1 MKDIIV
7 GTAGH
12 IDHGKTTLLKTLT
25 GIDTDRLEEEKRRGI
40 SIEIGFAHMQ
50 LGDFR
55 VGFIDVPGHEKFV
68 KNMLAGI
75 GGIDLVLLVVAAD
88 ESVMPQTIEHFQ
100 ICKLLEIPRGVIA
113 ITKRHLVEEELL
125 SLVEAEIRELVEG
138 SPLEK
143 APIVAMDSVS
153 GEGVEL
159 LKETLLEELGKSQQD
174 ITAAR
179 HSHQI
184 FRLPVDRIFT
194 IKGFGTVV
202 TGTPYAG
209 VLKKGDAV
217 TVYPTLKTGK
227 VRGIEIFNREANLAM
242 AGQRTALNLSGLE
255 TEELNRGM
263 VISGSNALASSSIF
277 DAIVH
282 LLPTAP
288 KGLKDRSAI
297 RFHHGSAE
305 LIGRI
310 HPLEN
315 DQFLPGES
323 MLVQFRVQSP
333 TVCCPKDHFI
343 LRRYSPM
350 TTIGGGVILDG
361 TPKKHRQK
369 DLPDILPGLRK
380 LWTMLTEQDPGLDR
394 ALVEYFVKLH
404 RFSGASLSDLVA
416 RTGFLEVYL
425 LDLLKGL
432 DSIVLISQQP
442 LLVVFRPDL
451 EEFKTKIAQFLAD
464 FHSRNPLIVG
474 VPREELKERFFG
486 KAANSYFTFV
496 LNQME
501 NETRIQIKGSTVS
514 LQGQQLVLSPEQNQ
528 AKEHMLQLIQ
538 RKGLQPP
545 TLEELLKTV
554 PYDRSQVRDVYYF
567 LLQQG
572 ELIRVSENIVLS
584 PGQITLLQSQLKESF
599 PRGHTFT
606 VPEFKELFGISRK
619 YAIPFLEF
627 LDRKRVTRRMGDK
640 RVVL

>member
-40 SIEIGFAHMQ
+40 SIDIGFAHMQ
-50 LGDFR
+50 LGDSR

-113 ITKRHLVEEELL
+113 ITKRHLVEEEML
-125 SLVEAEIRELVEG
+125 SLVEAEVRELVEG

-143 APIVAMDSVS
+143 APIVAVDSVS

-159 LKETLLEELGKSQQD
+159 LKETLLEEIGKSQQD

-179 HSHQI
+179 RSHQI

-217 TVYPTLKTGK
+217 TVYPILKAGK
-227 VRGIEIFNREANLAM
+227 VRGIEIFNQDADLAM

-255 TEELNRGM
+255 TEDLNRGM
-263 VISGSNALASSSIF
+263 VISGSNALASSSML

-310 HPLEN
+310 HPLES
-315 DQFLPGES
+315 DQLRPGES
-323 MLVQFRVQSP
+323 MLVQFRLQSP

-350 TTIGGGVILDG
+350 TTIGGGVILDS
-361 TPKKHRQK
+361 TPPKHRKK
-369 DLPDILPGLRK
+369 DLPHILPELKK
-380 LWTMLTEQDPGLDR
+380 LWSMLTKQDPRLDS
-394 ALVEYFVKLH
+394 AFVEYFVKLH
-404 RFSGASLSDLVA
+404 RFSGVRLSDLVA
-416 RTGFLEVYL
+416 RTGFLESYL

-432 DSIVLISQQP
+432 DSVVLISQQP
-442 LLVVFRPDL
+442 LLAVFRPDL

-501 NETRIQIKGSTVS
+501 NEKKIQLKGSTVS
-514 LQGQQLVLSPEQNQ
+514 LQGQQLVLSPEQDQ
-528 AKEHMLQLIQ
+528 AKEHILQLIQ
-538 RKGLQPP
+538 RRGLQPP
-545 TLEELLKTV
+545 TLEELLKTL

-572 ELIRVSENIVLS
+572 ELIRVSENLVLS
-584 PGQITLLQSQLKESF
+584 PGRITFLQSRLKESF
-599 PRGHTFT
+599 PSGRTFT
-606 VPEFKELFGISRK
+606 VPEFKDLFGISRK
-619 YAIPFLEF
+619 YASPFLEF
-627 LDRKRVTRRMGDK
+627 LDRKRITRRIGDK

>member
-12 IDHGKTTLLKTLT
+12 IDHGKTTLIKALT

-50 LGDFR
+50 LGDSR

-113 ITKRHLVEEELL
+113 ITKKHLVEEELL
-125 SLVEAEIRELVEG
+125 ALVEAEVRELVEG
-138 SPLEK
+138 SLLEK

-159 LKETLLEELGKSQQD
+159 LKKTLLEEIGKSQQD
-174 ITAAR
+174 ITTAR
-179 HSHQI
+179 RSHQI

-227 VRGIEIFNREANLAM
+227 VRGIEIFNQEADLAM

-255 TEELNRGM
+255 REDLNRGM
-263 VISGSNALASSSIF
+263 VISGSNALAPSSMF
-277 DAIVH
+277 DAVVH

-310 HPLEN
+310 HPLES
-315 DQFLPGES
+315 DQLLPGKS

-380 LWTMLTEQDPGLDR
+380 LWSMLTEQDPGLDS

-404 RFSGASLSDLVA
+404 RFSGVSLSDLAA
-416 RTGFLEVYL
+416 RTGFLENYL

-432 DSIVLISQQP
+432 ESIVLISQQP
-442 LLVVFRPDL
+442 LLAVFRPDL

-501 NETRIQIKGSTVS
+501 SEKKIQIKGSTVS
-514 LQGQQLVLSPEQNQ
+514 LQGQQLVLSPEQDQ
-528 AKEHMLQLIQ
+528 AKEHLLQLIQ
-538 RKGLQPP
+538 RKGLKPP
-545 TLEELLKTV
+545 TLEELLKAV
-554 PYDRSQVRDVYYF
+554 PYDRGQVRDVYYF

-584 PGQITLLQSQLKESF
+584 PGQITFLQSQLKESF
-599 PRGHTFT
+599 PKGHTFT

-627 LDRKRVTRRMGDK
+627 LDRKRITRRIGDK
-640 RVVL
+640 RMVL

>member
-40 SIEIGFAHMQ
+40 SIDIGFAHMQ
-50 LGDFR
+50 LGDYR

-113 ITKRHLVEEELL
+113 ITKKHLVEEELL

-138 SPLEK
+138 SPLEN

-159 LKETLLEELGKSQQD
+159 LKETLLKEIGKSQQD

-179 HSHQI
+179 RSHQI

-209 VLKKGDAV
+209 VLKKGNAV

-227 VRGIEIFNREANLAM
+227 VRGIEIFNQEDDLAM

-255 TEELNRGM
+255 REDLNRGM
-263 VISGSNALASSSIF
+263 VISESNALASSSMF

-315 DQFLPGES
+315 DQLLPGES

-380 LWTMLTEQDPGLDR
+380 LWSMLTEQDPGLDS
-394 ALVEYFVKLH
+394 AFVEYFVKLH
-404 RFSGASLSDLVA
+404 RFSGVSLSDLVA
-416 RTGFLEVYL
+416 RTGFLETYL

-432 DSIVLISQQP
+432 ESIVLISQQP
-442 LLVVFRPDL
+442 LLAVFRPDL
-451 EEFKTKIAQFLAD
+451 EEFKTNISQFLAD

-474 VPREELKERFFG
+474 VPREELKERFFR
-486 KAANSYFTFV
+486 KSANSYFTFV
-496 LNQME
+496 LSQME
-501 NETRIQIKGSTVS
+501 SEKKIQIKGSTVS
-514 LQGQQLVLSPEQNQ
+514 LQGQQLVLSPEQDQ
-528 AKEHMLQLIQ
+528 AKEHLLQLIQ

-545 TLEELLKTV
+545 TLEELLKAV

-584 PGQITLLQSQLKESF
+584 PGQITFLQTQLKESF

-606 VPEFKELFGISRK
+606 VPEFKKLFGISRK

-627 LDRKRVTRRMGDK
+627 LDRKRITRRMGDK

>member
-1 MKDIIV
+1 
-7 GTAGH
+7 
-12 IDHGKTTLLKTLT
+12 
-25 GIDTDRLEEEKRRGI
+25 
-40 SIEIGFAHMQ
+40 
-50 LGDFR
+50 
-55 VGFIDVPGHEKFV
+55 
-68 KNMLAGI
+68 MLAGI

-113 ITKRHLVEEELL
+113 ITKKHLVEEELL

-138 SPLEK
+138 SPLEN

-159 LKETLLEELGKSQQD
+159 LKETLLEEIGKSQQD

-179 HSHQI
+179 RSHQS

-227 VRGIEIFNREANLAM
+227 VRGIEIFNQEDDLAM

-255 TEELNRGM
+255 TEDLNRGM
-263 VISGSNALASSSIF
+263 VISESNALASSSMF

-315 DQFLPGES
+315 DQLLPGES

-350 TTIGGGVILDG
+350 TTIRWGGDTGRYPQKTPAKGLARHPPRVEKAVVDAHRARSGSGQCLRRILRQTAPFLGCQLVRPGSPHGFSENLPAGSLEGTGV
-361 TPKKHRQK
+361 HSF
-369 DLPDILPGLRK
+369 DLPAAAAGRLSTGSRGI
-380 LWTMLTEQDPGLDR
+380 QDKHIP
-394 ALVEYFVKLH
+394 
-404 RFSGASLSDLVA
+404 
-416 RTGFLEVYL
+416 
-425 LDLLKGL
+425 
-432 DSIVLISQQP
+432 
-442 LLVVFRPDL
+442 
-451 EEFKTKIAQFLAD
+451 
-464 FHSRNPLIVG
+464 
-474 VPREELKERFFG
+474 VPC
-486 KAANSYFTFV
+486 
-496 LNQME
+496 
-501 NETRIQIKGSTVS
+501 
-514 LQGQQLVLSPEQNQ
+514 
-528 AKEHMLQLIQ
+528 
-538 RKGLQPP
+538 
-545 TLEELLKTV
+545 
-554 PYDRSQVRDVYYF
+554 
-567 LLQQG
+567 
-572 ELIRVSENIVLS
+572 
-584 PGQITLLQSQLKESF
+584 
-599 PRGHTFT
+599 
-606 VPEFKELFGISRK
+606 
-619 YAIPFLEF
+619 
-627 LDRKRVTRRMGDK
+627 
-640 RVVL
+640 

>member
-40 SIEIGFAHMQ
+40 SIDIGFAHMQ
-50 LGDFR
+50 LGDSR

-113 ITKRHLVEEELL
+113 ITKRHLVEEEML
-125 SLVEAEIRELVEG
+125 SLVEAEVRELVEG

-143 APIVAMDSVS
+143 APIVAVDSVS

-159 LKETLLEELGKSQQD
+159 LKETLLEEIGKSQQD

-179 HSHQI
+179 RSHQI

-217 TVYPTLKTGK
+217 TVYPILKAGK
-227 VRGIEIFNREANLAM
+227 VRGIEIFNQDADLAM

-255 TEELNRGM
+255 TEDLNRGM
-263 VISGSNALASSSIF
+263 VISGSNALASSSML

-310 HPLEN
+310 HPLES
-315 DQFLPGES
+315 DQLRPGES
-323 MLVQFRVQSP
+323 MLVQFRLQSP

-350 TTIGGGVILDG
+350 TTIGGGVILDS
-361 TPKKHRQK
+361 TPPKHRK
-369 DLPDILPGLRK
+369 KELPHILPELKK
-380 LWTMLTEQDPGLDR
+380 LWSMLTEQDPRLDS
-394 ALVEYFVKLH
+394 AFVEYFVKLH
-404 RFSGASLSDLVA
+404 RFSGVRLSDLVA
-416 RTGFLEVYL
+416 RTGFLENYL
-425 LDLLKGL
+425 LDLLKVL
-432 DSIVLISQQP
+432 DSVVLISQQP
-442 LLVVFRPDL
+442 LLAVFRPDL
-451 EEFKTKIAQFLAD
+451 EEFKTKIAQFLVD

-486 KAANSYFTFV
+486 KAAHSYFTFV

-501 NETRIQIKGSTVS
+501 IEKKIHIKGSTVS
-514 LQGQQLVLSPEQNQ
+514 LQGQHLVLNPEQDQ
-528 AKEHMLQLIQ
+528 AKEHILQLIQ
-538 RKGLQPP
+538 RRGLQPP
-545 TLEELLKTV
+545 TLEELLKTL

-572 ELIRVSENIVLS
+572 ELIRVSENLVLS
-584 PGQITLLQSQLKESF
+584 PGRITFLQSRLKESF
-599 PRGHTFT
+599 PSGRTFT
-606 VPEFKELFGISRK
+606 VPEFKDLFGISRK

-627 LDRKRVTRRMGDK
+627 LDRKRITRRIGDK

>member
-12 IDHGKTTLLKTLT
+12 IDHGKTTLLKALT

-40 SIEIGFAHMQ
+40 SIDIGFAHMQ
-50 LGDFR
+50 LGSSR

-88 ESVMPQTIEHFQ
+88 ESVMPQTIEHFH

-125 SLVEAEIRELVEG
+125 SVVEAEVQELVEA

-143 APIVAMDSVS
+143 APIVAVDSVS

-159 LKETLLEELGKSQQD
+159 LKEKLLEEIEKSQQD

-179 HSHQI
+179 RSHQI

-209 VLKKGDAV
+209 VLNKGDAV

-227 VRGIEIFNREANLAM
+227 VRGIEIFNQSAEQAM

-255 TEELNRGM
+255 TEDLNRGM
-263 VISGSNALASSSIF
+263 LISGSAALASSSML

-297 RFHHGSAE
+297 RLHHGSAE

-315 DQFLPGES
+315 DQLRPGES
-323 MLVQFRVQSP
+323 MLVQFRLQSP
-333 TVCCPKDHFI
+333 TVGCPKDHFI

-361 TPKKHRQK
+361 TPQKHRKK
-369 DLPDILPGLRK
+369 DLPHILPGLKK
-380 LWTMLTEQDPGLDR
+380 LWSMLTEQDPRLDSV
-394 ALVEYFVKLH
+394 LVEYFVKLH
-404 RFSGASLSDLVA
+404 RFSGISLSDLVA
-416 RTGFLEVYL
+416 RTGFLENYL

-432 DSIVLISQQP
+432 DSVVLISQEP
-442 LLVVFRPDL
+442 LLAVFRPDL
-451 EEFKTKIAQFLAD
+451 AEFKTKIAQFLAD

-474 VPREELKERFFG
+474 VAREELKERFFR
-486 KAANSYFTFV
+486 KAAHSYFTFV

-501 NETRIQIKGSTVS
+501 GEKKIRIKGSTVS
-514 LQGQQLVLSPEQNQ
+514 LQGQELVLNPEQDQ
-528 AKEHMLQLIQ
+528 AKEHILRLIQ
-538 RKGLQPP
+538 KKGLQPP
-545 TLEELLKTV
+545 SLEELLETL

-572 ELIRVSENIVLS
+572 ELIRVNENIVLS
-584 PGQITLLQSQLKESF
+584 PGRITFLQSQLKESF
-599 PRGHTFT
+599 PSGRTFT
-606 VPEFKELFGISRK
+606 VPEFKDLFGISRK

-627 LDRKRVTRRMGDK
+627 LDRKRITRRIGDK
-640 RVVL
+640 RMVL

>member
-12 IDHGKTTLLKTLT
+12 IDHGKTTLIKALT

-50 LGDFR
+50 LGDSR

-113 ITKRHLVEEELL
+113 ITKKHLVEEELL
-125 SLVEAEIRELVEG
+125 ALVEAEVRELVEG
-138 SPLEK
+138 SLLEK

-159 LKETLLEELGKSQQD
+159 LKKTLLEEIGKSQQD
-174 ITAAR
+174 ITTAR
-179 HSHQI
+179 RSHQI

-227 VRGIEIFNREANLAM
+227 VRGIEIFNQEADLAM

-255 TEELNRGM
+255 REDLNRGM
-263 VISGSNALASSSIF
+263 VISGSNALAPSSMF
-277 DAIVH
+277 DAVVH

-310 HPLEN
+310 HPLES
-315 DQFLPGES
+315 DQLLPGKS

-361 TPKKHRQK
+361 APKKHRQK
-369 DLPDILPGLRK
+369 DLPNILPGLRK
-380 LWTMLTEQDPGLDR
+380 LWSMLTEQDPGLDS

-404 RFSGASLSDLVA
+404 RFSGVSLSDLAA
-416 RTGFLEVYL
+416 RTGFLENYL
-425 LDLLKGL
+425 LDLLKGTGVH
-432 DSIVLISQQP
+432 S
-442 LLVVFRPDL
+442 FDL
-451 EEFKTKIAQFLAD
+451 PAAAAGRFSTG
-464 FHSRNPLIVG
+464 SRGIQD
-474 VPREELKERFFG
+474 K
-486 KAANSYFTFV
+486 NS
-496 LNQME
+496 
-501 NETRIQIKGSTVS
+501 
-514 LQGQQLVLSPEQNQ
+514 P
-528 AKEHMLQLIQ
+528 
-538 RKGLQPP
+538 
-545 TLEELLKTV
+545 
-554 PYDRSQVRDVYYF
+554 
-567 LLQQG
+567 
-572 ELIRVSENIVLS
+572 
-584 PGQITLLQSQLKESF
+584 
-599 PRGHTFT
+599 
-606 VPEFKELFGISRK
+606 
-619 YAIPFLEF
+619 IPC
-627 LDRKRVTRRMGDK
+627 
-640 RVVL
+640 

>member
-40 SIEIGFAHMQ
+40 SIDIGFAHMQ
-50 LGDFR
+50 LGDYR

-113 ITKRHLVEEELL
+113 ITKKNLVEEELL

-138 SPLEK
+138 SPLEN

-159 LKETLLEELGKSQQD
+159 LKETLLEEIGKSQQD

-179 HSHQI
+179 RSHQI

-227 VRGIEIFNREANLAM
+227 VRGIEIFNQEDDLAM

-255 TEELNRGM
+255 REDLNRGM
-263 VISGSNALASSSIF
+263 VISESNALASSSMF

-315 DQFLPGES
+315 AQLLPGES

-333 TVCCPKDHFI
+333 TVCCPKDRFI

-361 TPKKHRQK
+361 APKKHRQK

-380 LWTMLTEQDPGLDR
+380 LWSMLTEQDPGLDS
-394 ALVEYFVKLH
+394 AFVEYFVKLH
-404 RFSGASLSDLVA
+404 RFSGVSLSDLVA
-416 RTGFLEVYL
+416 RTGFLETYL

-432 DSIVLISQQP
+432 ESIVLISQQP
-442 LLVVFRPDL
+442 LLAVFRPDL
-451 EEFKTKIAQFLAD
+451 EEFKTNISQFLAD

-474 VPREELKERFFG
+474 VPREELKERFFR

-496 LNQME
+496 LSQME
-501 NETRIQIKGSTVS
+501 SEKKIQIKGSTVS
-514 LQGQQLVLSPEQNQ
+514 LQGQQLVLSPEQDQ
-528 AKEHMLQLIQ
+528 AKEHLLQLIQ

-545 TLEELLKTV
+545 TLEELLKAV
-554 PYDRSQVRDVYYF
+554 P
-567 LLQQG
+567 
-572 ELIRVSENIVLS
+572 
-584 PGQITLLQSQLKESF
+584 
-599 PRGHTFT
+599 
-606 VPEFKELFGISRK
+606 
-619 YAIPFLEF
+619 
-627 LDRKRVTRRMGDK
+627 
-640 RVVL
+640 

>member
-40 SIEIGFAHMQ
+40 SIDIGFAHMQ
-50 LGDFR
+50 LGDSR
-55 VGFIDVPGHEKFV
+55 VGFIDVPGHEKFI

-125 SLVEAEIRELVEG
+125 SLVEAEVLELVEG
-138 SPLEK
+138 SLLEK
-143 APIVAMDSVS
+143 APIVAVDSIS

-159 LKETLLEELGKSQQD
+159 LKETLLEEIGKSQQD

-179 HSHQI
+179 RSHQI

-227 VRGIEIFNREANLAM
+227 VRGLEIFNQNADLAM

-255 TEELNRGM
+255 TENLNRGM
-263 VISGSNALASSSIF
+263 VISGSNALASSSML

-282 LLPTAP
+282 LLTTAP
-288 KGLKDRSAI
+288 KELKDRSAI

-310 HPLEN
+310 HLLEN
-315 DQFLPGES
+315 DQLRPGES
-323 MLVQFRVQSP
+323 TLVQLRLQNP

-361 TPKKHRQK
+361 IPQKHRKK
-369 DLPDILPGLRK
+369 DLPDILPELRK
-380 LWTMLTEQDPGLDR
+380 LRSMLTEQDPRLDS
-394 ALVEYFVKLH
+394 AFVEYFVKLH
-404 RFSGASLSDLVA
+404 RFSGVSLSELVA
-416 RTGFLEVYL
+416 RTGFLENYL

-432 DSIVLISQQP
+432 DSVVLISQHP
-442 LLVVFRPDL
+442 LLAVFRADL
-451 EEFKTKIAQFLAD
+451 EEFKTKIARFLAD

-501 NETRIQIKGSTVS
+501 NEKKIGIKGSTVS
-514 LQGQQLVLSPEQNQ
+514 LQGQQLVLSPEQDQ
-528 AKEHMLQLIQ
+528 AKEHILQLIQ
-538 RKGLQPP
+538 RRGLKPP
-545 TLEELLKTV
+545 TLEELLKTL
-554 PYDRSQVRDVYYF
+554 PYDRSQVRDMYYF
-567 LLQQG
+567 LIQQG
-572 ELIRVSENIVLS
+572 ELIRVSENFVLS
-584 PGQITLLQSQLKESF
+584 PGRITFLQSHLKESF
-599 PRGHTFT
+599 PSGRTFT
-606 VPEFKELFGISRK
+606 VPEFKDLFGISRK

-627 LDRKRVTRRMGDK
+627 LDRKRMTRRIGDR

>member
-12 IDHGKTTLLKTLT
+12 IDHGKTTLLKALT
-25 GIDTDRLEEEKRRGI
+25 GIDTDRLKEEQRRGI
-40 SIEIGFAHMQ
+40 SIDIGFAHMQ
-50 LGDFR
+50 LGDSR

-113 ITKRHLVEEELL
+113 LTKRHLVEEELL
-125 SLVEAEIRELVEG
+125 SVVEAEVRELVGG

-143 APIVAMDSVS
+143 APIVAVDSLS
-153 GEGVEL
+153 GEGMEL
-159 LKETLLEELGKSQQD
+159 LKETLLEEIGKSQQD
-174 ITAAR
+174 ITSAR
-179 HSHQI
+179 RSHQI

-202 TGTPYAG
+202 TGTPYSG
-209 VLKKGDAV
+209 VLRKGDTV
-217 TVYPTLKTGK
+217 TVYPSLKSGK
-227 VRGIEIFNREANLAM
+227 VRGVEIFNQNADQAM

-255 TEELNRGM
+255 TEDLKRGM
-263 VISGSNALASSSIF
+263 LISGSNALASSSML

-310 HPLEN
+310 HPLEGN
-315 DQFLPGES
+315 QLLPGES
-323 MLVQFRVQSP
+323 MLVQFRLQSP

-350 TTIGGGVILDG
+350 ATIGGGVILDS
-361 TPKKHRQK
+361 TPTKHRK
-369 DLPDILPGLRK
+369 RDLPHILPELKK
-380 LWTMLTEQDPGLDR
+380 LWSMLTEQDPHLDS

-404 RFSGASLSDLVA
+404 RFSGVSLSNLVA
-416 RTGFLEVYL
+416 RTGFLEDYL

-432 DSIVLISQQP
+432 DSVVLISQEP
-442 LLVVFRPDL
+442 LLAVFRPDL
-451 EEFKTKIAQFLAD
+451 EELKTKMTLFLAD
-464 FHSRNPLIVG
+464 FHSRNPLVVG

-486 KAANSYFTFV
+486 KASNSYCAFV
-496 LNQME
+496 LSQME
-501 NETRIQIKGSTVS
+501 NGKRIQIKGSTVS
-514 LQGQQLVLSPEQNQ
+514 LQGQQLVLSTEQDQ
-528 AKEHMLQLIQ
+528 AKEHILGLIQ
-538 RKGLQPP
+538 KKGLKPP
-545 TLEELLKTV
+545 TLEELLETL

-584 PGQITLLQSQLKESF
+584 PGRITFLQSQLKESF
-599 PRGHTFT
+599 PSGRTFT

-627 LDRKRVTRRMGDK
+627 LDRKRLTRRIGDK

>member
-12 IDHGKTTLLKTLT
+12 IDHGKTTLLKALT

-40 SIEIGFAHMQ
+40 SIDIGFAHMH

-88 ESVMPQTIEHFQ
+88 ESIMPQTIEHFQ

-113 ITKRHLVEEELL
+113 ITKRQLVEEELL

-143 APIVAMDSVS
+143 APIVTVDSIS

-159 LKETLLEELGKSQQD
+159 LKEALLEEIGKSQQD

-179 HSHQI
+179 RSQQI

-209 VLKKGDAV
+209 VLKKGDGV
-217 TVYPTLKTGK
+217 TVYPTLKAGK
-227 VRGIEIFNREANLAM
+227 VRGIEIFNQDADLAM

-255 TEELNRGM
+255 TEDLNRGV
-263 VISGSNALASSSIF
+263 VISGSNALAASSMF

-288 KGLKDRSAI
+288 KELKDRSAI

-315 DQFLPGES
+315 DQLRPGES
-323 MLVQFRVQSP
+323 MLVQFRLQSP

-361 TPKKHRQK
+361 TPPKHRKK
-369 DLPDILPGLRK
+369 DLPDILPELRK
-380 LWTMLTEQDPGLDR
+380 LWSMLTEQDPGLDS

-404 RFSGASLSDLVA
+404 RFSGVSLSKLVA
-416 RTGFLEVYL
+416 RTGFLESYL

-432 DSIVLISQQP
+432 DSVVLISQQP
-442 LLVVFRPDL
+442 LLAVFRPDL

-474 VPREELKERFFG
+474 VPREELKERFFR

-501 NETRIQIKGSTVS
+501 NEKKILIKGSTVS
-514 LQGQQLVLSPEQNQ
+514 LQGQQLVLSPEQDQ
-528 AKEHMLQLIQ
+528 AKEHILQLIQ
-538 RKGLQPP
+538 SRGLQPP
-545 TLEELLKTV
+545 TLEELLKTL
-554 PYDRSQVRDVYYF
+554 PDDRSQVRDVYYF

-572 ELIRVSENIVLS
+572 ELIRVSETIVLS
-584 PGQITLLQSQLKESF
+584 PGRVTFLQSQLKESF
-599 PRGHTFT
+599 PSGRTFT
-606 VPEFKELFGISRK
+606 VPEFKDLFGISRK

-627 LDRKRVTRRMGDK
+627 LDRKRITRRMGDK

>member
-12 IDHGKTTLLKTLT
+12 IDHGKTTLLKALT
-25 GIDTDRLEEEKRRGI
+25 GMDTDRLEEEKRRGI
-40 SIEIGFAHMQ
+40 SIDIGFAHMQ
-50 LGDFR
+50 LGESR

-100 ICKLLEIPRGVIA
+100 ICKLLEIPRGIIT
-113 ITKRHLVEEELL
+113 ITKKHLIEEELL
-125 SLVEAEIRELVEG
+125 SLVEEEVRELVHD
-138 SPLEK
+138 SPLEN
-143 APIVAMDSVS
+143 APVVAVDSVS
-153 GEGVEL
+153 GEGVAL
-159 LKETLLEELGKSQQD
+159 LRETLLEEIEKSQQAVTD
-174 ITAAR
+174 DR
-179 HSHQI
+179 PSHQI
-184 FRLPVDRIFT
+184 FRLPVDRVFT
-194 IKGFGTVV
+194 IRGFGTVV

-227 VRGIEIFNREANLAM
+227 VRGIEIFNQSADLAM
-242 AGQRTALNLSGLE
+242 AGQRAALNLSGLE
-255 TEELNRGM
+255 TEDLNRGM
-263 VISGSNALASSSIF
+263 LISRSNTLASSSMF

-282 LLPTAP
+282 LLPTAT
-288 KGLKDRSAI
+288 KELKDRSAI

-315 DQFLPGES
+315 DQLRPGES
-323 MLVQFRVQSP
+323 MLVQFRLQNP

-350 TTIGGGVILDG
+350 TTVGGGVILDSA
-361 TPKKHRQK
+361 PQKHRKK
-369 DLPDILPGLRK
+369 DLPDILPELRK
-380 LWTMLTEQDPGLDR
+380 LWSMFREKDPQLDR

-404 RFSGASLSDLVA
+404 RFSGVSLSKLA
-416 RTGFLEVYL
+416 SRTGFLKNYL

-432 DSIVLISQQP
+432 DSVVLISPEPLRAVFQP
-442 LLVVFRPDL
+442 ALK
-451 EEFKTKIAQFLAD
+451 EFKAQIVAFLAD
-464 FHSRNPLIVG
+464 FHSSNPLIVG

-486 KAANSYFTFV
+486 KSGNAYFTFV

-501 NETRIQIKGSTVS
+501 NEKKIKIKGSTVS
-514 LQGQQLVLSPEQNQ
+514 LQGQQLVLNPEQDQ
-528 AKEHMLQLIQ
+528 AKKDILQLIK
-538 RKGLQPP
+538 RKGLKPP
-545 TLEELLKTV
+545 TLEVLLETL
-554 PYDRSQVRDVYYF
+554 PYDPSQVRDVYYF

-584 PGQITLLQSQLKESF
+584 PGQITFLQSQLKESF
-599 PRGHTFT
+599 PSGRTFT
-606 VPEFKELFGISRK
+606 VSEFKDLFGISRK

-627 LDRKRVTRRMGDK
+627 LDRKRITRRIGDK
-640 RVVL
+640 RELL

>member
-12 IDHGKTTLLKTLT
+12 IDHGKTTLLKALT
-25 GIDTDRLEEEKRRGI
+25 GMDTDRLEEEKRRGI
-40 SIEIGFAHMQ
+40 SIDIGFAHMQ
-50 LGDFR
+50 LGDSR

-75 GGIDLVLLVVAAD
+75 GGIHLALLVVAAD

-100 ICKLLEIPRGVIA
+100 ICKLLEIPRGIIA
-113 ITKRHLVEEELL
+113 ITKKHLVEEELL
-125 SLVEAEIRELVEG
+125 SLVEDEIRELVQG
-138 SPLEK
+138 SPLEN
-143 APIVAMDSVS
+143 APIVAVDSVS

-159 LKETLLEELGKSQQD
+159 LKETLLEEIDKSQQAIID
-174 ITAAR
+174 AQR
-179 HSHQI
+179 SHQI

-194 IKGFGTVV
+194 IRGFGTVV

-217 TVYPTLKTGK
+217 TVYPSLKTGK
-227 VRGIEIFNREANLAM
+227 VRGIEIFNQSAEQAM

-255 TEELNRGM
+255 TENLNRGM
-263 VISGSNALASSSIF
+263 LISRSNALDSSSML

-288 KGLKDRSAI
+288 KALKDRSAI

-315 DQFLPGES
+315 DQLLPGES
-323 MLVQFRVQSP
+323 MLIQFRLQSP
-333 TVCCPKDHFI
+333 TVCCPKDHFV

-350 TTIGGGVILDG
+350 TTIGGGVILDSA
-361 TPKKHRQK
+361 PKKHRKK
-369 DLPDILPGLRK
+369 DLPGILPELRK
-380 LWTMLTEQDPGLDR
+380 LWSMFKEKDPDLDR
-394 ALVEYFVKLH
+394 ALAEYFVKLH
-404 RFSGASLSDLVA
+404 RFSGVSLAKLAS
-416 RTGFLEVYL
+416 RTGFLENYL

-432 DSIVLISQQP
+432 DSVVLISQEPVRAVFQP
-442 LLVVFRPDL
+442 AL
-451 EEFKTKIAQFLAD
+451 EEFKAQIIGFLAD
-464 FHSRNPLIVG
+464 FHSSNPLIVG

-486 KAANSYFTFV
+486 KTGNAYFTFV

-501 NETRIQIKGSTVS
+501 NEKKIQIKGSTVS
-514 LQGQQLVLSPEQNQ
+514 LQGQQLALNPEQDQ
-528 AKEHMLQLIQ
+528 AKKDILQLIK

-545 TLEELLKTV
+545 TLEELLETL
-554 PYDRSQVRDVYYF
+554 PYNHSQVRDVYYF

-572 ELIRVSENIVLS
+572 ELIRVSDNIVLS
-584 PGQITLLQSQLKESF
+584 PGRITFLQSQLKESF
-599 PRGHTFT
+599 PSGHTFT
-606 VPEFKELFGISRK
+606 VPEFKDLFGISRK

-627 LDRKRVTRRMGDK
+627 LDRKRITRRIGDK

>member
-25 GIDTDRLEEEKRRGI
+25 GIDTDRLKEEQRRGI
-40 SIEIGFAHMQ
+40 SIDIGFAHMQ
-50 LGDFR
+50 LGDSR

-113 ITKRHLVEEELL
+113 ITKKHLVEEELL
-125 SLVEAEIRELVEG
+125 SVVEAEVRELVEG
-138 SPLEK
+138 SPLEE
-143 APIVAMDSVS
+143 APIVALDSLS

-159 LKETLLEELGKSQQD
+159 LKATLLQEIGKSQQD
-174 ITAAR
+174 LTTTR
-179 HSHQI
+179 RSHQI
-184 FRLPVDRIFT
+184 FRLPVDRVFT

-202 TGTPYAG
+202 TGTPYSG
-209 VLKKGDAV
+209 ILKKGDAV
-217 TVYPTLKTGK
+217 TVYPTLKAGK
-227 VRGIEIFNREANLAM
+227 VRGMEIFKQNADQAM

-255 TEELNRGM
+255 TEDLKRGM
-263 VISGSNALASSSIF
+263 LISGSSALASSSML

-288 KGLKDRSAI
+288 KGLKERSAI

-310 HPLEN
+310 HPLEGN
-315 DQFLPGES
+315 QLLPGES
-323 MLVQFRVQSP
+323 MLVQVRLQSP

-350 TTIGGGVILDG
+350 ATIGGGVILDS
-361 TPKKHRQK
+361 TPKKHRKK
-369 DLPDILPGLRK
+369 DLPHILPELK
-380 LWTMLTEQDPGLDR
+380 KMWSMLTEQDPHLDR
-394 ALVEYFVKLH
+394 ALIEYFVKLH
-404 RFSGASLSDLVA
+404 RFSGVSLSDLVA
-416 RTGFLEVYL
+416 RTGFLEDYL

-432 DSIVLISQQP
+432 DSVVLISQEP
-442 LLVVFRPDL
+442 LLAVFRPDL

-464 FHSRNPLIVG
+464 FHSRNPLVVG

-486 KAANSYFTFV
+486 KAANSYFAFV
-496 LNQME
+496 LNRME
-501 NETRIQIKGSTVS
+501 DEKRIRVKGSTVS
-514 LQGQQLVLSPEQNQ
+514 LQGQQLVLSTEQDQ
-528 AKEHMLQLIQ
+528 AKEDILGLIEKQ
-538 RKGLQPP
+538 GLQPP
-545 TLEELLKTV
+545 SLEELLKTL
-554 PYDRSQVRDVYYF
+554 PYDPSQVRDVYYF

-572 ELIRVSENIVLS
+572 ELIRVSESIVLS
-584 PGQITLLQSQLKESF
+584 PGRITFLQTQLKESF
-599 PRGHTFT
+599 PSGRTFT
-606 VPEFKELFGISRK
+606 VPEFKDLFGISRK

-627 LDRKRVTRRMGDK
+627 LDRKRITRRIGDK

>member
-1 MKDIIV
+1 
-7 GTAGH
+7 
-12 IDHGKTTLLKTLT
+12 
-25 GIDTDRLEEEKRRGI
+25 
-40 SIEIGFAHMQ
+40 
-50 LGDFR
+50 
-55 VGFIDVPGHEKFV
+55 
-68 KNMLAGI
+68 
-75 GGIDLVLLVVAAD
+75 
-88 ESVMPQTIEHFQ
+88 
-100 ICKLLEIPRGVIA
+100 
-113 ITKRHLVEEELL
+113 
-125 SLVEAEIRELVEG
+125 
-138 SPLEK
+138 
-143 APIVAMDSVS
+143 
-153 GEGVEL
+153 
-159 LKETLLEELGKSQQD
+159 
-174 ITAAR
+174 
-179 HSHQI
+179 
-184 FRLPVDRIFT
+184 
-194 IKGFGTVV
+194 
-202 TGTPYAG
+202 
-209 VLKKGDAV
+209 
-217 TVYPTLKTGK
+217 
-227 VRGIEIFNREANLAM
+227 
-242 AGQRTALNLSGLE
+242 
-255 TEELNRGM
+255 
-263 VISGSNALASSSIF
+263 
-277 DAIVH
+277 
-282 LLPTAP
+282 
-288 KGLKDRSAI
+288 
-297 RFHHGSAE
+297 
-305 LIGRI
+305 
-310 HPLEN
+310 
-315 DQFLPGES
+315 
-323 MLVQFRVQSP
+323 
-333 TVCCPKDHFI
+333 
-343 LRRYSPM
+343 
-350 TTIGGGVILDG
+350 VILDG
-361 TPKKHRQK
+361 TPKKHRKK

-442 LLVVFRPDL
+442 LLAVFRPDL
-451 EEFKTKIAQFLAD
+451 EEFKTTIAQFLTD

>member
-25 GIDTDRLEEEKRRGI
+25 GIDTDRLDEEKRRGI
-40 SIEIGFAHMQ
+40 SIDIGFAHMQ
-50 LGDFR
+50 LGDSR

-113 ITKRHLVEEELL
+113 ITKRHLVEEEML
-125 SLVEAEIRELVEG
+125 SLVEAEVRELVEG
-138 SPLEK
+138 SPLEE
-143 APIVAMDSVS
+143 APIVAVDSVT

-159 LKETLLEELGKSQQD
+159 LKETLLEEIGKSQQD

-179 HSHQI
+179 RSHQI
-184 FRLPVDRIFT
+184 FRLPLDRIFT

-217 TVYPTLKTGK
+217 TVYPSLKAGK
-227 VRGIEIFNREANLAM
+227 VRGIEIFSQNADVAM

-255 TEELNRGM
+255 TESLNRGM
-263 VISGSNALASSSIF
+263 VISGSNALASSSMI

-297 RFHHGSAE
+297 RFHHGSTE

-315 DQFLPGES
+315 DQFRPGES
-323 MLVQFRVQSP
+323 MLVQFRLQSP

-361 TPKKHRQK
+361 TPPKHRKK
-369 DLPDILPGLRK
+369 DLPDILPELKK
-380 LWTMLTEQDPGLDR
+380 LWSMLTEQDPRLDS
-394 ALVEYFVKLH
+394 AFVEYFVKLH
-404 RFSGASLSDLVA
+404 RFSGVSLSDLVA
-416 RTGFLEVYL
+416 RTGFLENYL

-432 DSIVLISQQP
+432 DSVVLISPPP
-442 LLVVFRPDL
+442 LLAIFRPDL
-451 EEFKTKIAQFLAD
+451 EKFKTKIAQFLAD

-474 VPREELKERFFG
+474 VPREELKARFFG

-501 NETRIQIKGSTVS
+501 NEDRIQIKGSTVS
-514 LQGQQLVLSPEQNQ
+514 LQGQQLALNSEQDQ
-528 AKEHMLQLIQ
+528 AKEHILQMIQ
-538 RKGLQPP
+538 KRGLQPP
-545 TLEELLKTV
+545 TLEELLKKL

-584 PGQITLLQSQLKESF
+584 PGRITFLLSQLKESF
-599 PRGHTFT
+599 PSGRTFT
-606 VPEFKELFGISRK
+606 VPEFKDLFGLSRK

-627 LDRKRVTRRMGDK
+627 LDRKRITRRIGDK

>member
-25 GIDTDRLEEEKRRGI
+25 GIDTDRLEEEQRRGI
-40 SIEIGFAHMQ
+40 SIDIGFAHMQ
-50 LGDFR
+50 LGDYR

-88 ESVMPQTIEHFQ
+88 ESIMPQTIEHFQ

-113 ITKRHLVEEELL
+113 ITKKHLVEEDLL
-125 SLVEAEIRELVEG
+125 SLVEEEIRELVEG

-153 GEGVEL
+153 GEGLAL
-159 LKETLLEELGKSQQD
+159 LKEALLEEIGKSQQD

-179 HSHQI
+179 RSHQI

-202 TGTPYAG
+202 TGTPFAG
-209 VLKKGDAV
+209 VLKKGEAV

-227 VRGIEIFNREANLAM
+227 VRGIEIFNQNANLAM

-255 TEELNRGM
+255 REDLNRGM
-263 VISGSNALASSSIF
+263 VVSGSNALASSSMI

-288 KGLKDRSAI
+288 KELKDRSAI

-315 DQFLPGES
+315 DQLRPGES
-323 MLVQFRVQSP
+323 ILVQFRLQSP

-361 TPKKHRQK
+361 TPPKHRKK
-369 DLPDILPGLRK
+369 DLPDILPELKK
-380 LWTMLTEQDPGLDR
+380 LCSMLTEQDPRLDS
-394 ALVEYFVKLH
+394 AFVEYFVRLH
-404 RFSGASLSDLVA
+404 RFSGVSLPNLVA
-416 RTGFLEVYL
+416 RTGFLENYL
-425 LDLLKGL
+425 LDLLKEL
-432 DSIVLISQQP
+432 DSVVLISQQP
-442 LLVVFRPDL
+442 LLAVFRPDL
-451 EEFKTKIAQFLAD
+451 EEFKTKITQFLAD

-486 KAANSYFTFV
+486 KSANSYFTFV

-501 NETRIQIKGSTVS
+501 NAKKIQIKGSTVS
-514 LQGQQLVLSPEQNQ
+514 LQGQQLVLNPEQDQ
-528 AKEHMLQLIQ
+528 AKEHILRMIQ
-538 RKGLQPP
+538 KRDLQPP
-545 TLEELLKTV
+545 TLEELLKIL
-554 PYDRSQVRDVYYF
+554 PYDHSQIRDMYYF

-584 PGQITLLQSQLKESF
+584 PGRITFLQSRLKESF
-599 PRGHTFT
+599 PSGCTFT
-606 VPEFKELFGISRK
+606 VPEFKDLFGISRK

-627 LDRKRVTRRMGDK
+627 LDRNRITRRIGDK
-640 RVVL
+640 RVML

>member
-40 SIEIGFAHMQ
+40 SIDIGFAHMQ
-50 LGDFR
+50 LGDSR

-88 ESVMPQTIEHFQ
+88 ESVMPQTTEHFQ
-100 ICKLLEIPRGVIA
+100 ICKLLEIPRGIIA

-125 SLVEAEIRELVEG
+125 SLVEAEARELVEG

-143 APIVAMDSVS
+143 APIVAVDSVS

-159 LKETLLEELGKSQQD
+159 LKETLLEEIGKSQQD

-179 HSHQI
+179 RSHQI

-202 TGTPYAG
+202 TGTPSAG

-217 TVYPTLKTGK
+217 TVYPILKAGK
-227 VRGIEIFNREANLAM
+227 VRGIEIFNQNADLAM

-255 TEELNRGM
+255 TEDLNRGM
-263 VISGSNALASSSIF
+263 VISGSNALASSSML

-315 DQFLPGES
+315 DQLRPGES
-323 MLVQFRVQSP
+323 MLVQFRLQSP

-361 TPKKHRQK
+361 TPQKHRKK
-369 DLPDILPGLRK
+369 DLPDILPELKK
-380 LWTMLTEQDPGLDR
+380 LWSMLTEQDPRLDS
-394 ALVEYFVKLH
+394 AFVEYFVKLH
-404 RFSGASLSDLVA
+404 RFSGVSLSDLVT
-416 RTGFLEVYL
+416 RTGFLENYL

-432 DSIVLISQQP
+432 DSVVLISPEP
-442 LLVVFRPDL
+442 LLAVFRPDL
-451 EEFKTKIAQFLAD
+451 EEFKAKIAQFLAD

-474 VPREELKERFFG
+474 LPREELKERFFG
-486 KAANSYFTFV
+486 KAANSYLTFV

-501 NETRIQIKGSTVS
+501 NEKKIQIKGSTVS
-514 LQGQQLVLSPEQNQ
+514 LQGQQLVLNPEQDQ
-528 AKEHMLQLIQ
+528 AKEHILRLIQ
-538 RKGLQPP
+538 SRGLQPP
-545 TLEELLKTV
+545 TLEELLETL
-554 PYDRSQVRDVYYF
+554 PYDRRQVRDVYYF

-584 PGQITLLQSQLKESF
+584 PGRITFLQSQLKESF
-599 PRGHTFT
+599 PSGRTLT
-606 VPEFKELFGISRK
+606 VPEFKDLFGISRK

-627 LDRKRVTRRMGDK
+627 LDRKRITRRIGDK